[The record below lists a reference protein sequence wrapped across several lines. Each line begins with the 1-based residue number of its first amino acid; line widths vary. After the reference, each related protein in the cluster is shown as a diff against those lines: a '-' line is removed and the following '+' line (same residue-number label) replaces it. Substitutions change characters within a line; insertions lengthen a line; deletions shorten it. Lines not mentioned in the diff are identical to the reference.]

1 MSIAEKIAGSL
12 IKTYGGKVAD
22 SVGLGS
28 VWKFFSGDSG
38 SDHSEEILAKLDDI
52 SAQLQGI
59 SKQIARL
66 QDDTK
71 TAFKRASF
79 DIVVQ
84 PLQALMDANDTLKDD
99 YRRLFVAL
107 AGDND
112 RDVDKALD
120 QIQKD
125 LEMVSKG
132 PETWHNHLIGTVGT
146 SVIVAASGIASD
158 NPEFYT
164 QKSAQ
169 TFQDTWDLFD
179 AQQAM
184 TLFYYIEYLN
194 ATTERDSDR
203 PEGNQPAAVLD
214 TIRTYLHHRQQQLIL
229 LRGQKRNVTQVMTLS
244 ISGNPRMLHGS
255 FSGPA
260 LPPDTIVALK
270 PPYTMWSLQLT
281 GPTAQGS
288 STYEIF
294 CSSRQ
299 DVMRFQNPE
308 RDSVR
313 AVFEN
318 TNQLQIDGLLFE
330 RPVGKQFEDL
340 VTAAKGTNDGF
351 YKTLGDLGFVFPAG
365 AGSIWTLP
373 TTDES
378 DEYLRITPNS
388 KFECLASSTTDDIRR
403 SGIFFSG
410 NNLYHENAP
419 PETPC
424 TDPNAWGLSI
434 YYHATQGQYFYT

>member
-1 MSIAEKIAGSL
+1 MKRSDFVVSCASAATVVATGFTGGSALGQSQVGTSIAEKIAGSL
-12 IKTYGGKVAD
+12 IKTYGGKVAG

-38 SDHSEEILAKLDDI
+38 LDHSEEILAKLDDI

-112 RDVDKALD
+112 RDVDKALN

-125 LEMVSKG
+125 LGLVSKG

-146 SVIVAASGIASD
+146 SVLVAASGIASD
-158 NPEFYT
+158 DPEFYT

-194 ATTERDSDR
+194 ATTEQDRDQ

-214 TIRTYLHHRQQQLIL
+214 TIRTYLHHRQQQLFFYAV
-229 LRGQKRNVTQVMTLS
+229 RNVT
-244 ISGNPRMLHGS
+244 
-255 FSGPA
+255 
-260 LPPDTIVALK
+260 
-270 PPYTMWSLQLT
+270 
-281 GPTAQGS
+281 
-288 STYEIF
+288 
-294 CSSRQ
+294 
-299 DVMRFQNPE
+299 
-308 RDSVR
+308 
-313 AVFEN
+313 
-318 TNQLQIDGLLFE
+318 
-330 RPVGKQFEDL
+330 
-340 VTAAKGTNDGF
+340 
-351 YKTLGDLGFVFPAG
+351 
-365 AGSIWTLP
+365 
-373 TTDES
+373 
-378 DEYLRITPNS
+378 
-388 KFECLASSTTDDIRR
+388 
-403 SGIFFSG
+403 
-410 NNLYHENAP
+410 
-419 PETPC
+419 
-424 TDPNAWGLSI
+424 
-434 YYHATQGQYFYT
+434 